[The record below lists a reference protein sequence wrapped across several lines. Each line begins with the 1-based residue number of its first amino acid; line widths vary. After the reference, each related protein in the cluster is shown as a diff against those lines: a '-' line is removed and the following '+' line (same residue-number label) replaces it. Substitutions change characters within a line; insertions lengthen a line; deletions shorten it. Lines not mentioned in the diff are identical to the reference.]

1 MAASASSSS
10 TSSSKKDSVYR
21 GIRCRGGKWVS
32 EIREP
37 RKTTRIWLGTFLK
50 PEMAAAAYDVA
61 ALALKGAEA
70 PLNFPAMVG
79 KYPMPKSSSAA
90 DIRSAATAAAQL
102 IMAELASPTNN
113 NAVQPNID
121 SEKNNNN
128 NNDDNDNNNTN
139 NDSAAPLCEDEPV
152 EFLDEEAIF
161 SLPSLLVDMAEGMLL
176 SPPRMS
182 PSSPDSPENYSGGG
196 DSLWNY

>member
-1 MAASASSSS
+1 MAAASSS
-10 TSSSKKDSVYR
+10 SSSKKDSLFR

-70 PLNFPAMVG
+70 TLNFPTMVG
-79 KYPMPKSSSAA
+79 KYPVPASSSAA

-102 IMAELASPTNN
+102 IMAELASPSNNN
-113 NAVQPNID
+113 NAVVQPNNSD
-121 SEKNNNN
+121 SEKNNINN
-128 NNDDNDNNNTN
+128 NSN
-139 NDSAAPLCEDEPV
+139 NDSAAAPLGDEPF

-182 PSSPDSPENYSGGG
+182 LSSPDSPPENYFGG
-196 DSLWNY
+196 DNLWNY

>member
-90 DIRSAATAAAQL
+90 DIRSAATA
-102 IMAELASPTNN
+102 PTNN

>member
-1 MAASASSSS
+1 MAAAAS
-10 TSSSKKDSVYR
+10 SSSKKDSLFR

-70 PLNFPAMVG
+70 TLNFPTMVG
-79 KYPMPKSSSAA
+79 KYPVPASSSAA
-90 DIRSAATAAAQL
+90 DIRSAATAAAQM
-102 IMAELASPTNN
+102 IMAELASPSNNNN
-113 NAVQPNID
+113 NAVQPNTD
-121 SEKNNNN
+121 SENSNN
-128 NNDDNDNNNTN
+128 NNNTN
-139 NDSAAPLCEDEPV
+139 NHSAAAPLGDEPF

-161 SLPSLLVDMAEGMLL
+161 SLPSLLIDMAEGMLL

-182 PSSPDSPENYSGGG
+182 LSSPDSPPENYSGG
-196 DSLWNY
+196 DNLWNY